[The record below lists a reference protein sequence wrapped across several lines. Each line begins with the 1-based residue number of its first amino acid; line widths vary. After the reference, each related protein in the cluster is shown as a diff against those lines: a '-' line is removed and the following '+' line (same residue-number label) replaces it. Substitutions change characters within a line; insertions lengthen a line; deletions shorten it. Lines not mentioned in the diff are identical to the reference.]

1 MKKILVIGSLNMD
14 SVIETCR
21 IPQSGETIAGKQITK
36 VPGGKGA
43 NQAFAAGK
51 LGGCV
56 EMIGAVGC
64 DPEGDE
70 LKNNLRAAGVDVS
83 SVFEISGEVTG
94 QAFISVNEEGE
105 NSIII
110 ISGANGKVTRE
121 LIQQCRKQ
129 IEESDIIL
137 MQLEI
142 PIETVCYVKEL
153 AHRLGKMIILDPAP
167 ASDKIPEELWDG
179 IDFIK
184 PNETE
189 LEILTGWK
197 MKSIEER
204 KAGAREMLRK
214 GVGGVLLTMGGS
226 GCLLVTEG
234 QESIFEARKVKVMDT
249 TAAGDV
255 FIAAFAEAIAEGK
268 EPGEAIRFAQDVS
281 AVAVQRKGAQTSIP
295 SREEVEKW
303 INKTKEEEERKEKH
317 DA

>member
-1 MKKILVIGSLNMD
+1 MD

-83 SVFEISGEVTG
+83 SVFEIPGEVTG

-153 AHRLGKMIILDPAP
+153 AHRLGK
-167 ASDKIPEELWDG
+167 E
-179 IDFIK
+179 
-184 PNETE
+184 
-189 LEILTGWK
+189 
-197 MKSIEER
+197 
-204 KAGAREMLRK
+204 
-214 GVGGVLLTMGGS
+214 
-226 GCLLVTEG
+226 
-234 QESIFEARKVKVMDT
+234 
-249 TAAGDV
+249 
-255 FIAAFAEAIAEGK
+255 
-268 EPGEAIRFAQDVS
+268 
-281 AVAVQRKGAQTSIP
+281 VQKRC
-295 SREEVEKW
+295 
-303 INKTKEEEERKEKH
+303 
-317 DA
+317 